1 MFIGFFQSTETL
13 FGCCVSV
20 FRHVVISLCAQ
31 GLEAKDPRLF
41 TMATP
46 KLGVST
52 HKRVFDPEDGICPR
66 PDRIIQDVHKVMH
79 ACKEIHKVGGVF
91 VPGLAGGRTAGHC
104 HTATTAKTSN
114 NHGGKRKREEY
125 SIALDELAMHAYL
138 KALLSGSGDIT
149 DFFRQLVKGTS
160 HLES

>member
-1 MFIGFFQSTETL
+1 MVVACF
-13 FGCCVSV
+13 CYC
-20 FRHVVISLCAQ
+20 RHVVISLFAQ
-31 GLEAKDPRLF
+31 GFKAKDPRLF

-46 KLGVST
+46 KLGANAYKCV
-52 HKRVFDPEDGICPR
+52 VDPEDGICPR

-114 NHGGKRKREEY
+114 NHGRKRKQEEY
-125 SIALDELAMHAYL
+125 SVALDELAIHIYL
-138 KALLSGSGDIT
+138 KALLGGSGNII
-149 DFFRQLVKGTS
+149 DFFQQPTENPS
-160 HLES
+160 HNGRACS